1 LLSWTAQRNAIAR
14 EMRAM
19 LDGAAFNDEVFDE
32 VRGRHLIADAEA
44 LLGEVADCAGNIL
57 QCAQ

>member
-1 LLSWTAQRNAIAR
+1 
-14 EMRAM
+14 M